1 MDVIDN
7 FVNFQGKNNK
17 IEKHIL
23 VTHNQSWL
31 VRAPLSYEVTILLTT
46 LFFTGRLSASGD

>member
-17 IEKHIL
+17 TEKHIL
-23 VTHNQSWL
+23 VTHLPQYYPVLITSHNMG
-31 VRAPLSYEVTILLTT
+31 
-46 LFFTGRLSASGD
+46 F

>member
-17 IEKHIL
+17 TEKHIL

-31 VRAPLSYEVTILLTT
+31 V
-46 LFFTGRLSASGD
+46 